1 VDKQYRQL
9 SCATCAPRRQD
20 AAQLVGQ
27 RIAELCLAKDIGQVS
42 FDRGGNIY
50 HGRVKVRQLA
60 FVLSSLVKP
69 GYALWQRNRLMSAD
83 WGFQNAGVG

>member
-1 VDKQYRQL
+1 M
-9 SCATCAPRRQD
+9 CAPRRQD

-60 FVLSSLVKP
+60 FVLSSLE
-69 GYALWQRNRLMSAD
+69 NIRLCFVAVEQTD
-83 WGFQNAGVG
+83 VR

>member
-1 VDKQYRQL
+1 M
-9 SCATCAPRRQD
+9 
-20 AAQLVGQ
+20 GQ

-60 FVLSSLVKP
+60 FVLSSLEIS
-69 GYALWQRNRLMSAD
+69 GYALWQWKRLTSAD
-83 WGFQNAGVG
+83 WGLQNAGIG

>member
-1 VDKQYRQL
+1 M
-9 SCATCAPRRQD
+9 
-20 AAQLVGQ
+20 GQ

-60 FVLSSLVKP
+60 IVLGSLELS
-69 GYALWQRNRLMSAD
+69 GYALWQWKRLMSAD
-83 WGFQNAGVG
+83 WACKTQALADAAREVGLSF